1 VTMDIGERSKKYVEY
16 HMFTTFDPV
25 FKNNTMV
32 AGLWHEVANQIRY
45 EALMQEDDDGN
56 QLSYLFP
63 IFDPECADYDDFT
76 PN

>member
-1 VTMDIGERSKKYVEY
+1 MDIGERSKKYVEY
-16 HMFTTFDPV
+16 HMFVTFDPV

-32 AGLWHEVANQIRY
+32 VGLWHEVANQIRY
-45 EALMQEDDDGN
+45 EALMEEDDDGK